1 MYETMILFTM
11 QTYKEL
17 RKKRYNHMSLLYSG
31 LNAQFRMHEYV
42 RSRKQGGI
50 SLGCRL
56 LEDMNA

>member
-1 MYETMILFTM
+1 MILFTM